1 MQYLIFYSCSVH
13 KLLEKR
19 DHRFHSDIHKQDELD
34 AEHVE
39 VGAAYVEVDVEH
51 IEVGV
56 EDDTEDAEV
65 DDEDDSENVEGEWV
79 EDSIEDV
86 DEEEDELV
94 GWNICI
100 QQDQGHT
107 DWVNLKTI

>member
-13 KLLEKR
+13 TLQQKR
-19 DHRFHSDIHKQDELD
+19 NHRFHIDIHKQDEVD

-39 VGAAYVEVDVEH
+39 VDVEHVEVGVEDDIEDIEYVEVD
-51 IEVGV
+51 V
-56 EDDTEDAEV
+56 EDDTEDAE
-65 DDEDDSENVEGEWV
+65 GEWV
-79 EDSIEDV
+79 EDSIQDV

-100 QQDQGHT
+100 QQDQGYIY
-107 DWVNLKTI
+107 WVNLKTI

>member
-1 MQYLIFYSCSVH
+1 MQYLIFYSCSGH

-56 EDDTEDAEV
+56 EDDTEDAEHVEV
-65 DDEDDSENVEGEWV
+65 DDEDDSEDVEGEWV
-79 EDSIEDV
+79 EDSIEHV
-86 DEEEDELV
+86 DEEEDDD
-94 GWNICI
+94 G
-100 QQDQGHT
+100 
-107 DWVNLKTI
+107 